1 MRISDWSSDVCSS
14 DLRIDPPPD
23 RRVIDLQLHRR
34 RRRAPSARHRKKKP
48 KIIPV
53 EMHASLLPHGAARPA
68 AALSRPAI
76 LHRLS
81 TSPTA
86 PHHLHPTP
94 TPHTKPQPPT
104 PQQPTNTHSTTP
116 TTPQHNDNNKPTLK
130 KHNTH

>member
-68 AALSRPAI
+68 AAISRPAI
-76 LHRLS
+76 LHPLS
-81 TSPTA
+81 TTRDRKSVVEGKSVEVRVDPGGRRR
-86 PHHLHPTP
+86 
-94 TPHTKPQPPT
+94 TK
-104 PQQPTNTHSTTP
+104 
-116 TTPQHNDNNKPTLK
+116 K
-130 KHNTH
+130 KKTKYN

>member
-53 EMHASLLPHGAARPA
+53 EMHASLLPHGKARPA
-68 AALSRPAI
+68 AAISRPAI

-81 TSPTA
+81 TTRTA
-86 PHHLHPTP
+86 PPDL
-94 TPHTKPQPPT
+94 
-104 PQQPTNTHSTTP
+104 STLNP
-116 TTPQHNDNNKPTLK
+116 
-130 KHNTH
+130 HNTQQTTHTNNTPNT